1 MKTPMKQFFTR
12 NAKKIEINEN
22 RPFSRQHWIPSR
34 RVASRRR
41 RWHGEEGEEEEE
53 EEVEV
58 HLERLDG
65 GRGLPPKAKC
75 FVPRGRHH
83 VSRVIFFTGD
93 SYHEM
98 LHWKIEF

>member
-1 MKTPMKQFFTR
+1 MRIVPSP
-12 NAKKIEINEN
+12 A
-22 RPFSRQHWIPSR
+22 SALGVASR

-65 GRGLPPKAKC
+65 GRGPPPKAKC

-83 VSRVIFFTGD
+83 VSRVIF
-93 SYHEM
+93 HRR
-98 LHWKIEF
+98 